1 MAKRIITAVIF
12 VPILAILLILGG
24 YFVFGLTLFLALVG
38 MHEYVH
44 AVNKKLELPIH
55 YALPLILTA
64 FMIVVMKFDYQYTVP
79 ALLISFIIVFITEI
93 LSKEHSV
100 YRAVATVFGLV
111 YVPLMLGH
119 LQLFDAI
126 PQGLYY
132 LWLVF
137 IIAFVTDTGA
147 YFIGRFFGKT
157 PLIPEISPNKTV
169 AGSVGGTVAAVILTV
184 AYGILMR
191 AKFCFDLPIFSYA
204 ILGVVGSIV
213 SQFGDLTASMIK
225 RKTGIKDYGKLLP
238 GHGGVLDR
246 FDSVIFV
253 LPIVYLFAML
263 TFTTL

>member
-12 VPILAILLILGG
+12 VPILAALLVLGG
-24 YFVFGLTLFLALVG
+24 YFVFGLTLFLTLVG
-38 MHEYVH
+38 TYEYVH
-44 AVNKKLELPIH
+44 AVNKKLDQPIH
-55 YALPLILTA
+55 YLLPLILSA
-64 FMIVVMKFDYQYTVP
+64 LLVIVMKFDYQYTVL
-79 ALLISFIIVFITEI
+79 AFLIAFIVVFMAEV
-93 LSKEHSV
+93 LAKEHSV
-100 YRAVATVFGLV
+100 HRAIATVFGLA
-111 YVPLMLGH
+111 YLPLMLGH

-147 YFIGRFFGKT
+147 YFIGKFFGKT

-191 AKFCFDLPIFSYA
+191 AKFSFDLPLYA
-204 ILGVVGSIV
+204 YEILGAAGSIV
-213 SQFGDLTASMIK
+213 SQFGDLTASLIK
-225 RKTGIKDYGKLLP
+225 RNTGIKDYGKLLP

-263 TFTTL
+263 TFTLL

>member
-191 AKFCFDLPIFSYA
+191 AKFSFDLPIFSYA

-225 RKTGIKDYGKLLP
+225 RKTGIKDYGK
-238 GHGGVLDR
+238 
-246 FDSVIFV
+246 
-253 LPIVYLFAML
+253 Y
-263 TFTTL
+263 

>member
-12 VPILAILLILGG
+12 VPILAALLILGG
-24 YFVFGLTLFLALVG
+24 YFVFGLTLFLTLVG
-38 MHEYVH
+38 TYEYVH
-44 AVNKKLELPIH
+44 AVNKKLDQPIH
-55 YALPLILTA
+55 YALPLILA
-64 FMIVVMKFDYQYTVP
+64 ALLVIVMKFDYQYTVP
-79 ALLISFIIVFITEI
+79 ALLIAFIVVFMAEV

-100 YRAVATVFGLV
+100 HRAIATVFGLV
-111 YVPLMLGH
+111 YLPLMLGH

-147 YFIGRFFGKT
+147 YFIGKFFGKT
-157 PLIPEISPNKTV
+157 PLIPEISPHKTV
-169 AGSVGGTVAAVILTV
+169 AGSVGGTVAAVALTV

-191 AKFCFDLPIFSYA
+191 AKFNFDLPIYAYA
-204 ILGVVGSIV
+204 ILGIVGSIV
-213 SQFGDLTASMIK
+213 SQFGDLTASLIK
-225 RKTGIKDYGKLLP
+225 RNTDIKDYGKLLP

-263 TFTTL
+263 TFTLL